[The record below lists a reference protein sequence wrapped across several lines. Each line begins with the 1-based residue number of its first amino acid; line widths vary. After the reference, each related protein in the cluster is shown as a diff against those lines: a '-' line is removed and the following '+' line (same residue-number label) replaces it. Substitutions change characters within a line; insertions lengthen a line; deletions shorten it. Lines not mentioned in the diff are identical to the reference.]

1 MIRIVRGRTRSL
13 LSNLVYPA
21 ISSLISRSVASS
33 KQGEVLGAI
42 NGVRAL
48 TEGFGPLLFSCLF
61 WYTEDT
67 FLPGCPYLIAAVVC
81 LAALVLS
88 YDLPDS
94 IDDDD
99 SGLLLGTFGKD
110 LPEGGA
116 GAGAEEMVG
125 LLEPE
130 EEEGDGEGLEVA
142 TEDWRQR
149 IQL

>member
-1 MIRIVRGRTRSL
+1 M
-13 LSNLVYPA
+13 YPS
-21 ISSLISRSVASS
+21 ISSLISRSVATS

-88 YDLPDS
+88 YEVRLCVCVCVVVH
-94 IDDDD
+94 
-99 SGLLLGTFGKD
+99 LEKVHLCCLGFS
-110 LPEGGA
+110 LSLVPA
-116 GAGAEEMVG
+116 
-125 LLEPE
+125 
-130 EEEGDGEGLEVA
+130 
-142 TEDWRQR
+142 
-149 IQL
+149 

>member
-1 MIRIVRGRTRSL
+1 MDGRSL
-13 LSNLVYPA
+13 LSNLVYPS
-21 ISSLISRSVASS
+21 ISSLISRSVATS

-67 FLPGCPYLIAAVVC
+67 FLPGCPYLIAALVC

-88 YDLPDS
+88 YELPDT

-99 SGLLLGTFGKD
+99 SGLLLGTYGKD
-110 LPEGGA
+110 LPER

-125 LLEPE
+125 LLASDGEEEGEEGEGE
-130 EEEGDGEGLEVA
+130 EEEARGRRLA
-142 TEDWRQR
+142 AQRQ
-149 IQL
+149 QL